1 MLVNGNIDSYDRET
15 SEYIV
20 AYIDLLGITAEMK
33 QDSDIQKNSMNK
45 LYNLYTHSISSTRMI
60 KWEENK
66 DIDFKIFSDNI
77 LISKKL
83 SSNKDKRKKE
93 IKSLIYCVTH
103 FQELA
108 ASDSVGWLARGG
120 ISIGELFVDDVMVW
134 GQALLKSYYLEDNIA
149 IYPRIILDNRVVDV
163 LQNSEDLSDFVRKDS
178 DGMFYLNY
186 LAMCHFCGEPLSRGF
201 DMIQKNTPLNER
213 IKQKLY
219 WHMEFVNREL
229 DLKDEKQ
236 DRNYRLKWLV

>member
-20 AYIDLLGITAEMK
+20 AYIDLLGIKTEMK
-33 QDSDIQKNSMNK
+33 RDLNIQKISMNK
-45 LYNLYTHSISSTRMI
+45 LYNLYTHSMSLARMI
-60 KWEENK
+60 EWKESK

-83 SSNKDKRKKE
+83 SPNNDKRKNE
-93 IKSLIYCVTH
+93 IKSLIYCVAH
-103 FQELA
+103 FQELMV
-108 ASDSVGWLARGG
+108 SDSVGWLARGG

-134 GQALLKSYYLEDNIA
+134 GEALLKSYYIEDNIA
-149 IYPRIILDNRVVDV
+149 IYPRIILDNSVVDI
-163 LQNSEDLSDFVRKDS
+163 LQNSEDLNDFVRKDS

-186 LAMCHFCGEPLSRGF
+186 LAMCHFCGESLSRGF
-201 DMIQKNTPLNER
+201 DIIQKNTLINER

-219 WHMEFVNREL
+219 WHMKFVNREL

-236 DRNYRLKWLV
+236 DRNYRLRWIV